1 MLSIEPLIVTRLEER
16 LTTLTPQP
24 KVLTAPDLAGIAEEQ
39 QVTPAVHVVYGGMRI
54 AQDQAEGAIVELEQ
68 TWFTIVT
75 VRNVRDVRSGSANRV
90 DAGPILGAVFT
101 ALTGWR
107 PAQNTRRLH
116 PANAPRPGYSKGYGY
131 YPLAWTLRMQIRGAQ

>member
-1 MLSIEPLIVTRLEER
+1 VLSVEPLIVSRLEER
-16 LTTLTPQP
+16 LAVLAPSP
-24 KVLTAPDLAGIAEEQ
+24 KVLTAPDLAGVAEEQ

-54 AQDQAEGAIVELEQ
+54 TQDQAEGAIVELEQ

-90 DAGPILGAVFT
+90 DAGPILDAVFT

-107 PAQNTRRLH
+107 PEQSTRRLR
-116 PANAPRPGYSKGYGY
+116 PTNAPRPGYSKGYGY
-131 YPLAWTLRMQIRGAQ
+131 YPLAWTLRMQMRGAQ